1 MSRMQKMQ
9 ELDDKLREKQR
20 QIEKVT
26 EYNKQY
32 KADIHSLKTRLD
44 ILLRTTR
51 RTSAFV
57 TPRDIHSAGYAQHDK
72 VGSPSRLNVR

>member
-1 MSRMQKMQ
+1 MQ

-20 QIEKVT
+20 QIDKVT

-32 KADIHSLKTRLD
+32 KADIHSLRTRLD

-51 RTSAFV
+51 RTSSFV
-57 TPRDIHSAGYAQHDK
+57 TPRDIHSAGSTHHGNK
-72 VGSPSRLNVR
+72 VGALLVVTLLHVHL